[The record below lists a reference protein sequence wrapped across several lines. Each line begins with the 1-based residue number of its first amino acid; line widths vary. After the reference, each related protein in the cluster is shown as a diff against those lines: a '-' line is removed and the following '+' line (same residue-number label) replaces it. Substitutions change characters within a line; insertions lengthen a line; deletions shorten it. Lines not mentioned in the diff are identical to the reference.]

1 MTNSKFTEDIRQVH
15 KEMCN
20 ARKNAPAKSAIRG
33 LRPTEPI
40 RTTEK
45 K

>member
-15 KEMCN
+15 REMCN

-33 LRPTEPI
+33 LRPVEPI
-40 RTTEK
+40 RTTETK
-45 K
+45 